1 MADPKEP
8 TRGSE
13 IVSLA
18 DELRRKRE
26 AEQSA
31 KRGPRQP
38 LRWGELAQ
46 REPPER
52 IWRISHWMGLGP
64 MLLAGAGGIGKTL
77 VAQTIATALAI
88 GRNFVDEVAAPAK
101 VLFWA
106 CEDDHD
112 ELWRRQLAIC
122 RFFGINLADLEGKL
136 VIEPRLGCENT
147 LLSVAFGAPTWT
159 PVRDELREQVNDYAA
174 DVLMLDNIGQTYGG
188 GENDRH
194 AVTMFVNGLAG
205 LTERP
210 VTTMLLGHPAKAAGS
225 EFSGSTAWENAVRM
239 RWFLGTKLPDQ
250 KDDDTQPEDG
260 VRYLA
265 KRKTNYSV
273 NDFRRL
279 TYHEGVL
286 IPEAPALGTN
296 PASQSHQEQARRVVL
311 KGLRKLT
318 GMAIPT
324 THAANSPA
332 YLPRKILEM
341 HLGEDFTR
349 TDLARAMNDLLIAGN
364 LEIGVVGKYD
374 KGGKRTG
381 LRERET
387 DVPK

>member
-1 MADPKEP
+1 MQGMTQDTPKI
-8 TRGSE
+8 S
-13 IVSLA
+13 SLA
-18 DELRRKRE
+18 DEARRQKE
-26 AEQSA
+26 AA
-31 KRGPRQP
+31 AAVIRQP
-38 LRWGELAQ
+38 PKPMRWADLQGRA
-46 REPPER
+46 PPER
-52 IWRISHWMGLGP
+52 VWRIAHWMGLGP
-64 MLLAGAGGIGKTL
+64 MLLAGGGGIGKTL
-77 VAQTIATALAI
+77 IAQTIATALAI
-88 GRNFVDEVAAPAK
+88 GRNFVDEVTAPAK

-112 ELWRRQLAIC
+112 ELWRRQVSIC
-122 RFFGINLADLEGKL
+122 NYFGIRIADLDGKL
-136 VIEPRLGCENT
+136 VIEPRLGRNNT
-147 LLSVAFGAPTWT
+147 ILATAFGSPTWT

-174 DVLMLDNIGQTYGG
+174 DVVMLDNIGQTYGG

-250 KDDDTQPEDG
+250 KDDDAQAEDG

-273 NDFRRL
+273 NDYRRL
-279 TYHEGVL
+279 TFREGVL
-286 IPEAPALGTN
+286 CPDAGIGGVRSYAD
-296 PASQSHQEQARRVVL
+296 QSHQEQARRVVL
-311 KGLRKLT
+311 NGLRRLK

-341 HLGEDFTR
+341 NLGEDFTR
-349 TDLARAMNDLLIAGN
+349 SDLVRAMNELLLAGN
-364 LEIGVVGKYD
+364 LEVGIVGTYD

-381 LRERET
+381 LREVEK
-387 DVPK
+387 DSPK